1 MKKLTYLLM
10 LSVFMVVFTS
20 CEEDDDVS
28 LNYVDFQGVSPSV
41 IIDIDGSTTQDVV
54 VYTSTTSGSDRTFNI
69 SVDEAST
76 AAAGSYTV
84 PSSVTVPAGSNEGI
98 LTIALADVDLGIG
111 VNELILNIE
120 KSDEYF
126 SGDSLSLTYIQA
138 CIEVVATININFDA
152 YSEES
157 AWSIEDSLGGTVAS
171 SGEYAAGLVSVTE
184 TVTLCSGRDYT
195 FTFTDSYG
203 DGMAGSYELVIDGE
217 AKVSGPGAGFAT
229 TESNDFDTN

>member
-1 MKKLTYLLM
+1 M

-41 IIDIDGSTTQDVV
+41 IIDIDGSTTQDVA

-76 AAAGSYTV
+76 AAVGSYTV
-84 PSSVTVPAGSNEGI
+84 PNSVTVPAGSNEGI

-120 KSDEYF
+120 KSDDYY

-152 YSEES
+152 YGSES
-157 AWSIEDSLGGTVAS
+157 GWSIEDSLGGTVAS
-171 SGEYAAGLVSVTE
+171 SPEYEDGQVSASE

-195 FTFTDSYG
+195 FTFTDGYG
-203 DGMAGSYELVIDGE
+203 DGMSGSYELVINGE
-217 AKVSGPGAGFAT
+217 AIVSGPSAGFT
-229 TESNDFDTN
+229 TTQSNDFDTK